1 MTPPTVGRSK
11 KGITSASIFDLPDLP
26 TEEIVEP
33 QSFRN
38 NLIRALCYTAVVPIF
53 MLGFFQLQQ
62 FQRAMHTADEVQL
75 GMAQSLVDNAQVNV
89 ESVKRLLGVAAQG
102 KPVEIQSFVSLL
114 MSTNTR
120 DMVAVA
126 VFDEK
131 AEMLAKAVS
140 AEGIKPEAATRVM
153 RNVAQ
158 SAKTGDLVDVDDD
171 ESAPYVAVV
180 VKKPSAGRTAVALM
194 TRSFLDESLKRV
206 VGPRT
211 FNAVVWDREGRRVGA
226 LYQSDL
232 VVLRELTD
240 EQKSQLRASPQG
252 ILIRT
257 SGTRDVTQV
266 RAYNQIPELGWL
278 VSVSQPLKVRDR
290 SMMASAE
297 TSGFFL
303 LLAIVLT
310 FFVGAWM
317 NRPIT
322 RSVNTLTEAVE
333 AFGRGGRFKFV
344 KPQLEKEG
352 ITEMIELGERF
363 EHMADMVNES
373 RRKLERLNSKLEEE
387 VAERT
392 YTLLNRNTE
401 LRALQQLLMPM
412 QSGGDRRTALR
423 EHVNGSVDQFRGV
436 LGIAELTFVK
446 ESSLTS
452 HDEVRSK
459 VKVEL
464 GGTLYGYLVTGAGTV
479 MTPDRVD
486 SLRRLAN
493 SLAIVLAND
502 SLVTQLATEHATLTT
517 VFESMTDGVVILG
530 HSGRIIYANEFACRL
545 LNDGVPLVGV
555 YGRKHLEQLYGVQ
568 LSEGDGSQHLRLVR
582 RTPNGE
588 MQTLDIVGF
597 KVSDLP
603 GFPGE
608 RSGWLVRDI
617 SREAGIDAMKEN
629 LVSVVAHELKTP
641 VTAVRLL
648 AETVKHDAD
657 AGRVSQAEDVNEL
670 LDETLRLG
678 QLIDDILDV
687 SRIEGG
693 AMKLEKRV
701 VQVASLIDRAARL
714 ARTRYPVVVRRDID
728 PEAEV
733 ICADPPRM
741 TQVFINLFVNA
752 ARYRKE
758 NQSAAICRVK
768 VKLGK
773 ADTVVISV
781 TDEGKGIEGE
791 RLAKIFEPFYQADMT
806 TRRTGGGAGLGL
818 TIVKGIT
825 EAHRGEVTVSSVL
838 GESTTFTVTIPA

>member
-1 MTPPTVGRSK
+1 MKESAADGTK
-11 KGITSASIFDLPDLP
+11 KGISYASIFDLPDMP

-33 QSFRN
+33 HSFRN

-62 FQRAMHTADEVQL
+62 FQRAMHAADEAQL
-75 GMAQSLVDNAQVNV
+75 GMAQSIVDNAQVNV
-89 ESVKRLLGVAAQG
+89 ESVKRLLRAAVQG
-102 KPVEIQSFVSLL
+102 KAEEIQSFVTML
-114 MSTNTR
+114 MSSNTK
-120 DMVAVA
+120 DTVAVG
-126 VFDEK
+126 VFDAAGAK
-131 AEMLAKAVS
+131 LA
-140 AEGIKPEAATRVM
+140 AASHAGKMTA
-153 RNVAQ
+153 NVAVRVLHQ
-158 SAKTGDLVDVDDD
+158 VALTGATGDLVYSEDSEED
-171 ESAPYVAVV
+171 PYVAVV
-180 VKKPSAGRTAVALM
+180 VKSPTMGRTAVALI
-194 TRSFLDESLKRV
+194 TRHFLEDSLKRV
-206 VGPRT
+206 IGSRV
-211 FNAVVWDREGRRVGA
+211 FNAVVWDRDGRRVGA

-232 VVLRELTD
+232 VVLRELTE
-240 EQKSQLRASPQG
+240 EQQAQLDASPQG

-257 SGTRDVTQV
+257 TGTRDVTQV
-266 RAYNQIPELGWL
+266 RAYNRMTELGWL

-290 SMMASAE
+290 IMMASAE

-310 FFVGAWM
+310 FITGAWM

-322 RSVNTLTEAVE
+322 RSVNALTEAVE
-333 AFGRGGRFKFV
+333 AFGRGGSFNFV
-344 KPQLEKEG
+344 KPRLEKEG

-373 RRKLERLNSKLEEE
+373 RQKLERLNSKLEEE

-401 LRALQQLLMPM
+401 LRALQQLLLPM
-412 QSGGDRRTALR
+412 QSGQDRRTALK
-423 EHVNGSVDQFRGV
+423 EHVSGSVDQFRV
-436 LGIAELTFVK
+436 LLGLAELSFVK
-446 ESSLTS
+446 G
-452 HDEVRSK
+452 DEAATVSEANPK
-459 VKVEL
+459 VTVEL
-464 GGTLYGYLVTGAGTV
+464 GGTVYGYLVPGASTV

-530 HSGRIIYANEFACRL
+530 RSGRIIYANEFACRL
-545 LNDGVPLVGV
+545 LNDGALLVGID
-555 YGRKHLEQLYGVQ
+555 GRSHLKKLYGAQVREEAGQ
-568 LSEGDGSQHLRLVR
+568 RHARLVR
-582 RTPNGE
+582 RKAMGDT
-588 MQTLDIVGF
+588 QTLDVVGF

-608 RSGWLVRDI
+608 RSGWLIRDI

-641 VTAVRLL
+641 VTAMRLL
-648 AETVKHDAD
+648 TETVKHDAD
-657 AGRVSQAEDVNEL
+657 AGRVSSSEDVDEL

-693 AMKLEKRV
+693 AMKLDKRV

-714 ARTRYPVVVRRDID
+714 ARSRYPVVVTRDID

-741 TQVFINLFVNA
+741 TQIFINLFVNA

-758 NQSAAICRVK
+758 SQAEAVCRVT
-768 VKLGK
+768 VKPGK
-773 ADTVVISV
+773 AGTVVISV
-781 TDEGKGIEGE
+781 QDEGKGIEAE

-806 TRRTGGGAGLGL
+806 TRRSGGGAGLGL

-825 EAHRGEVTVSSVL
+825 EAHHGEVAVSSVF